1 MTWQSRMS
9 EEQLYDFHIPSLSLS
24 FILLAAILGSIAVS
38 FVLLLIQLAHEA
50 VVQDREARVA
60 TARRLRYQRD
70 GTEVILKP
78 AVGLAARSTTTHVL
92 SAVGRSFHLFLSHV
106 WGTGQDQMRIVKQ
119 RLREM
124 LPDAEIFLDV
134 DDLTKGRGAEY
145 VDASSLVLVFCS
157 RGAPRP
163 PAPT

>member
-1 MTWQSRMS
+1 
-9 EEQLYDFHIPSLSLS
+9 
-24 FILLAAILGSIAVS
+24 
-38 FVLLLIQLAHEA
+38 
-50 VVQDREARVA
+50 
-60 TARRLRYQRD
+60 
-70 GTEVILKP
+70 
-78 AVGLAARSTTTHVL
+78 
-92 SAVGRSFHLFLSHV
+92 
-106 WGTGQDQMRIVKQ
+106 MRIVKQ